1 MCGGCEILNT
11 DYHKPEH
18 RLAQYCENPPDY
30 VEIRVKTTN
39 MLPTYRGQQTDG
51 GLKIYINR
59 LDHSENDS
67 RVIFFFR

>member
-11 DYHKPEH
+11 DYHKQEH

-39 MLPTYRGQQTDG
+39 MLPTYRGQRTDG
-51 GLKIYINR
+51 GLKI
-59 LDHSENDS
+59 
-67 RVIFFFR
+67 